1 VHDLNPKCTVEN
13 PSSTIILF
21 HGIASRNNDE
31 WKETWM
37 SHPIDLQ
44 EKNICWLEK
53 WLPEDMENNIQ
64 TLSLSYD
71 SNLMAS
77 VHK

>member
-1 VHDLNPKCTVEN
+1 
-13 PSSTIILF
+13 
-21 HGIASRNNDE
+21 
-31 WKETWM
+31 M